1 LTPPVTGSIT
11 TTSSFVVEGLGLML
25 VELSVVEQRYHA
37 VMEVLAGI
45 PVTEVATRYRV
56 SRQSVHTW
64 VKRYREGGLAG
75 LADRSHKPTSCP
87 HQVDGPVEALIC
99 ELRRTH
105 PRWGPRRLV
114 HELGRRDV
122 TPVPSRSTVYRVL
135 LRAGLLEPVSR
146 KRKRSDYTRWERP
159 TPMQLWQLDFIG
171 GVFLAD
177 GTEVKVVT
185 GIDDHSRF
193 IVCCHVVARAT
204 GRAVSTA
211 FAQALKRYGA
221 PGEVLTDNGKQFT
234 GKFGGPRAG
243 EVLFDRICRENGI
256 THRLTAVRSPT
267 TTGKIERFHGSLRR
281 ELLDDHGPFESIA
294 HTQAVIDTWVTGYN
308 IDRPHQSLDMNSPI
322 DRFTATD
329 PEHEQQTETLPLVLP
344 AELDLIT
351 RAEDLEPEP
360 EIARMPLNLLR
371 LKEMGPSPAAA
382 PITIELDTT
391 VPASGNLQVKGQQIW
406 LGPDRAATPIT
417 LRISTT
423 YLRVFLAGVLI
434 KTVGSK
440 LAASDLH
447 ALVHA
452 RQARIIDGD
461 TTPAEQPAGSV
472 IEVERTVNAAG
483 CVGLANKAVS
493 VGFPLAGRR
502 VVLRFEAGTMAVL
515 DPTERT
521 LLRSVPN
528 PLTTRAVAYLRGAR
542 PAGPPPVPPAAA
554 PVTVER
560 IVSSSGG
567 VMVARQRVQV
577 GRNHARKVLT
587 VTLDETTIQVH
598 DGPHLLV
605 TAPRTTD
612 LVVTHKRAQHH

>member
-1 LTPPVTGSIT
+1 
-11 TTSSFVVEGLGLML
+11 ML

-37 VMEVLAGI
+37 VMEVLAGV
-45 PVTEVATRYRV
+45 PVTEVAGRYRV

-64 VKRYREGGLAG
+64 VKRYRSDGLAG
-75 LADRSHKPTSCP
+75 LADRSHRPKTCP
-87 HQVDGPVEALIC
+87 HQVDVDVEALIC
-99 ELRRTH
+99 EFRRTH
-105 PRWGPRRLV
+105 PSWGPRRLV
-114 HELGRRDV
+114 HELERRDV
-122 TPVPSRSTVYRVL
+122 TPLPSRSTVYRVL
-135 LRAGLLEPVSR
+135 IRAGLLEPLSR
-146 KRKRSDYTRWERP
+146 KRKRSDYKRWERP
-159 TPMQLWQLDFIG
+159 EPMQLWQLDIMG

-193 IVCCHVVARAT
+193 IVCAAVVVRAT
-204 GRAVSTA
+204 GRAVCTA
-211 FAQALKRYGA
+211 FAQALKRYGV
-221 PGEVLTDNGKQFT
+221 PLEVLTDNGKQFT
-234 GKFGGPRAG
+234 GKFAGPRAG

-267 TTGKIERFHGSLRR
+267 TTGKIERFHGTFRR
-281 ELLDDHGPFESIA
+281 ELLDDHEPFASITHA
-294 HTQAVIDTWVTGYN
+294 QAAIDTWITEYN
-308 IDRPHQSLDMNSPI
+308 IDRPHQSLDMRIPI
-322 DRFTATD
+322 DRFTPAPVD
-329 PEHEQQTETLPLVLP
+329 ENLPLVLP
-344 AELDLIT
+344 AELDLIDG
-351 RAEDLEPEP
+351 ADKPEP
-360 EIARMPLNLLR
+360 EIEDARMPLNLLR
-371 LKEMGPSPAAA
+371 LKHMGPSPQAA
-382 PITIELDTT
+382 PITVELDKT

-406 LGPDRAATPIT
+406 LGPDRAGTPIV
-417 LRISTT
+417 LRICTT

-447 ALVHA
+447 ALVHTQ
-452 RQARIIDGD
+452 QARIVTADP
-461 TTPAEQPAGSV
+461 TAELPANPV

-502 VVLRFEAGTMAVL
+502 VILRFDAGLMAVL
-515 DPTERT
+515 DQADRT
-521 LLRSVPN
+521 LLRSVPS

-542 PAGPPPVPPAAA
+542 PAGPPPIPPAQT

-567 VMVARQRVQV
+567 IMVARQRVQV
-577 GRNHARKVLT
+577 GRNHARKVLA
-587 VTLDETTIQVH
+587 VTIDETTIHVH

-605 TAPRTTD
+605 TAPRTTT

>member
-1 LTPPVTGSIT
+1 MK
-11 TTSSFVVEGLGLML
+11 GLGLML

-37 VMEVLAGI
+37 VMEVLSGI

-64 VKRYREGGLAG
+64 VKRYRESGLAG
-75 LADRSHKPTSCP
+75 LADRSHRPQNCP
-87 HQVDGPVEALIC
+87 RQVDGQIEALIC

-105 PRWGPRRLV
+105 PSWGPRRLV
-114 HELGRRDV
+114 HELERREI
-122 TPVPSRSTVYRVL
+122 TPMPSRSTVYRALV
-135 LRAGLLEPVSR
+135 RAGLVEPVTR
-146 KRKRSDYTRWERP
+146 KRKRGDYRRWERP
-159 TPMQLWQLDFIG
+159 EPMQLWQMDIVG
-171 GVFLAD
+171 GIFLTD
-177 GTEVKVVT
+177 GTEAKIVT

-211 FAQALKRYGA
+211 FAHALQRYGV

-256 THRLTAVRSPT
+256 THRLTQVRSPT

-281 ELLDDHGPFESIA
+281 ELLDHHDPFESITHA
-294 HTQAVIDTWVTGYN
+294 QAVIDNWVTGYN
-308 IDRPHQSLDMNSPI
+308 IDRPHQALNMASPI
-322 DRFTATD
+322 DRFTTTA
-329 PEHEQQTETLPLVLP
+329 EQEQHAAVLPLVLP
-344 AELDLIT
+344 AELDLIDGQISEADPAT
-351 RAEDLEPEP
+351 RSAPTPDP
-360 EIARMPLNLLR
+360 EIATMPAHLLR
-371 LKEMGPSPAAA
+371 LKEMGSSPAAA
-382 PITIELDTT
+382 PITIEMDTV
-391 VPASGNLQVKGQQIW
+391 VPASGNLQVKGQQVW
-406 LGPDRAATPIT
+406 LGPDRAGTPIT
-417 LRISTT
+417 LRISTA
-423 YLRVFLAGVLI
+423 YLRVLLAGVLV

-447 ALVHA
+447 ALVQTGKA
-452 RQARIIDGD
+452 RTVTAD
-461 TTPAEQPAGSV
+461 AEPTERPTSTV

-502 VVLRFEAGTMAVL
+502 AVLRFEATTMTVL
-515 DPTERT
+515 DAVERT

-542 PAGPPPVPPAAA
+542 PGGPPPTPVPTG

-560 IVSSSGG
+560 IVSSTGG
-567 VMVARQRVQV
+567 VMIARQRIQV
-577 GRNHARKVLT
+577 GRNHARKLVTAT
-587 VTLDETTIQVH
+587 VDDQHIQVH

-605 TAPRTTD
+605 TVPRTTT
-612 LVVTHKRAQHH
+612 LVVTHRRAQNH

>member
-1 LTPPVTGSIT
+1 
-11 TTSSFVVEGLGLML
+11 ML

-37 VMEVLAGI
+37 VMEVLAGV
-45 PVTEVATRYRV
+45 PVTEVAGRYRV

-64 VKRYREGGLAG
+64 VKRYRSGGLAG
-75 LADRSHKPTSCP
+75 LADRSHRPKTCP
-87 HQVDGPVEALIC
+87 HQVESEIEALIC
-99 ELRRTH
+99 EFRRTH
-105 PRWGPRRLV
+105 PSWGPRRLV
-114 HELGRRDV
+114 HELERRDV
-122 TPVPSRSTVYRVL
+122 VPLPSRSTVYRVL
-135 LRAGLLEPVSR
+135 IRAGLLEPLSR
-146 KRKRSDYTRWERP
+146 KRKRSDYTRWERSE
-159 TPMQLWQLDFIG
+159 PMQLWQLDIMG

-193 IVCCHVVARAT
+193 IVCATVILRAT
-204 GRAVSTA
+204 GRAVCTA
-211 FAQALKRYGA
+211 FAHALKRYGV
-221 PGEVLTDNGKQFT
+221 PLEVLTDNGKQFT

-267 TTGKIERFHGSLRR
+267 TTGKIERFHGTFRR
-281 ELLDDHGPFESIA
+281 ELLDDHEPFASLLHA
-294 HTQAVIDTWVTGYN
+294 QAVIDTWITEYN
-308 IDRPHQSLDMNSPI
+308 IDRPHQSLDMRIPI
-322 DRFTATD
+322 DRFTPAPAD
-329 PEHEQQTETLPLVLP
+329 ETLPLALP
-344 AELDLIT
+344 AELDLI
-351 RAEDLEPEP
+351 DGQDEPEP
-360 EIARMPLNLLR
+360 EIEDARMPLNLLR
-371 LKEMGPSPAAA
+371 LKHMGPSPQAA
-382 PITIELDTT
+382 PITVELDKT

-406 LGPDRAATPIT
+406 LGPDRAGTPIV
-417 LRISTT
+417 LQICTT

-447 ALVHA
+447 ALVHT
-452 RQARIIDGD
+452 QHARIVTIDP
-461 TTPAEQPAGSV
+461 PAELPVSPV

-502 VVLRFEAGTMAVL
+502 VILRFDAGLMAVL
-515 DPTERT
+515 DPTDRT
-521 LLRSVPN
+521 LLRSVPS
-528 PLTTRAVAYLRGAR
+528 PLTTRPVAYLRGAR
-542 PAGPPPVPPAAA
+542 PAGPPPVPPAET

-567 VMVARQRVQV
+567 IMIARQRVQV

-587 VTLDETTIQVH
+587 VTIDETTIQVH

-605 TAPRTTD
+605 TAPRTTT